1 MLQHKKKD
9 QSFISVPVSRVGSSL
24 RLNQLA
30 AQNSAGAYKS
40 IPSTPSGY
48 VSSSLRPK
56 TPTTGSRSQISS
68 KEQLAAFEKLPVVEH
83 VKAFEGAL
91 TDLSNSISSFKEDQ
105 ITDSVEALIHHSDHI
120 SAELRSLQR
129 HQQLGHKIDSL
140 ESENRALEDKSKHI
154 LKELIS
160 LRGELKL
167 LPRLPSRN
175 DTTKNTND
183 VNIEEALKYA
193 MKLAKF
199 TKAPATAANAQFQIH
214 PNNYIWPAEDAL
226 RRGVLALCSLKPD
239 EILKQELGDVPV
251 AVDVDVE
258 EPVQEKE
265 PELERRP
272 SAGEASIKQKRPVE
286 IEQPQIPAPSLD
298 LDLFDPD
305 ADSDSD

>member
-30 AQNSAGAYKS
+30 AQNNAAAYKS

-56 TPTTGSRSQISS
+56 TPNEGSRGAISS
-68 KEQLAAFEKLPVVEH
+68 QEQLAAFEKLPVVQH
-83 VKAFEGAL
+83 VRAFEGAL
-91 TDLSNSISSFKEDQ
+91 TDLSSSISSFKEDQ
-105 ITDSVEALIHHSDHI
+105 ITGPVEALIEHSDQI
-120 SAELRSLQR
+120 SAELASLQR
-129 HQQLGHKIDSL
+129 HQQLGHTIDSL
-140 ESENRALEDKSKHI
+140 EVENRALGDRSKHI

-160 LRGELKL
+160 LRAELKL
-167 LPRLPSRN
+167 LPRLPSRK
-175 DTTKNTND
+175 DIASTAND

-199 TKAPATAANAQFQIH
+199 TKAPTAANAQFQVH

-226 RRGVLALCSLKPD
+226 RRGVLALCSLKP
-239 EILKQELGDVPV
+239 EEMLRQELGDVPV
-251 AVDVDVE
+251 AVAME
-258 EPVQEKE
+258 EPVKEKE
-265 PELERRP
+265 PVSRRE
-272 SAGEASIKQKRPVE
+272 SAGEASIKKKRPVE
-286 IEQPQIPAPSLD
+286 ISQPQNPAPALD